1 MLYDKNLIKL
11 MKGMLINLKE
21 EELIK
26 EYGIDFAIE
35 EIAQRI
41 SEKIRQ
47 YKESKNTSV
56 QKELITLLKDRE
68 KIYDNDITT
77 IKKYV
82 KKMENK

>member
-1 MLYDKNLIKL
+1 M
-11 MKGMLINLKE
+11 KE